1 MEQKNAMNKPAA
13 RPAAA
18 AAAPKGDAKG
28 GGSSLFAILAIILA
42 FIVSVVVYKFVL
54 GNPTHFIGD
63 NPANNPKPG
72 DYFGIVYKGG
82 VIVPVLMTM
91 FLCVI
96 IFSIERALTIGK
108 AKGTKSIEQ
117 FVRTIRQKLN
127 VNDITGA
134 IATCDQQKGSVANV
148 VKAGLL
154 KYQEM
159 ARERGLDKDQKIL
172 AIQKEIEESTAL
184 ELPMLEKNLVIISTL
199 ASIATLVGLLGTVF
213 GMINAFAALANA
225 GAPDAVGLA
234 NGISEALINTAL
246 GILTSALAIVA
257 YNFFTSKIDELT
269 YSIDEAGFSIIQ
281 TFAAQHDETTPAGT
295 SGTAYTA

>member
-18 AAAPKGDAKG
+18 AAPKGESKG
-28 GGSSLFAILAIILA
+28 GGSSSFAVIAILAA
-42 FIVSVVVYKFVL
+42 FIVSVLIYIFIL
-54 GNPTHFIGD
+54 GDGSHFQGGSHD
-63 NPANNPKPG
+63 NNPISG
-72 DYFGIVYKGG
+72 DYFGVVYKGG
-82 VIVPVLMTM
+82 PVVPVLMTM
-91 FLCVI
+91 FLCVF
-96 IFSIERALTIGK
+96 IFSIERALTISR
-108 AKGTKSIEQ
+108 AKGSKSIET

-148 VKAGLL
+148 VRAGLV

-159 ARERGLDKDQKIL
+159 SRERNMEKDQKVL

-199 ASIATLVGLLGTVF
+199 ASVATLTGLIGTVL
-213 GMINAFAALANA
+213 GMIKAFSALAQG

-246 GILTSALAIVA
+246 GIGTSALAIVA

-281 TFAAQHDETTPAGT
+281 TFAAQHGETDHSHPA
-295 SGTAYTA
+295 

>member
-1 MEQKNAMNKPAA
+1 MNKPAA
-13 RPAAA
+13 AARPAAP
-18 AAAPKGDAKG
+18 AAPKSEAKG
-28 GGSSLFAILAIILA
+28 GSALAAIVIPLALVI
-42 FIVSVVVYKFVL
+42 SYVVWKFVL
-54 GNPTHFIGD
+54 GDASHFQGGD
-63 NPANNPKPG
+63 NHNNPLPG
-72 DYFGIVYKGG
+72 DYLGIVYKGG
-82 VIVPVLMTM
+82 IIVPVLMSM
-91 FLCVI
+91 FLIVI
-96 IFSIERALTIGK
+96 TFSIERFLTIGR
-108 AKGTKSIEQ
+108 AKGTKSIES
-117 FVRTIRQKLN
+117 FVRTVRQKLN

-134 IATCDQQKGSVANV
+134 IAACDQQRGSVANV
-148 VKAGLL
+148 VKSGLL

-159 ARERGLDKDQKIL
+159 ARERGMDKDQKIL

-199 ASIATLVGLLGTVF
+199 ASVATLVGLLGTVF

-246 GILTSALAIVA
+246 GILTSAIAIIA

-281 TFAAQHDETTPAGT
+281 TFASQHGDSGVQNGT
-295 SGTAYTA
+295 V

>member
-18 AAAPKGDAKG
+18 AAPKGEAKG
-28 GGSSLFAILAIILA
+28 GGSSLFAILAIVLA
-42 FIVSVVVYKFVL
+42 FIVSVIIYKFVL
-54 GNPTHFIGD
+54 GDASHFQGG
-63 NPANNPKPG
+63 NNENNPIGG
-72 DYFGIVYKGG
+72 DYFGVVYKGG
-82 VIVPVLMTM
+82 PIVPLLMTM

-96 IFSIERALTIGK
+96 IFSIERALTISR
-108 AKGTKSIEQ
+108 AKGSKSIES

-134 IATCDQQKGSVANV
+134 IAACDQQKGSVANV
-148 VKAGLL
+148 VKAGLG

-159 ARERGLDKDQKIL
+159 ARERNLEKDQKIL

-184 ELPMLEKNLVIISTL
+184 ELPMLEKNLVILSTL

-213 GMINAFAALANA
+213 GMIKAFSALAQG

-246 GILTSALAIVA
+246 GIGTSAIAIVA

-281 TFAAQHDETTPAGT
+281 TFAAQHGETEHH
-295 SGTAYTA
+295 TA

>member
-13 RPAAA
+13 PARPAAP
-18 AAAPKGDAKG
+18 APKTGEAKG
-28 GGSSLFAILAIILA
+28 GSVFAAIVIPLALA
-42 FIVSVVVYKFVL
+42 VAIAIYKFVL
-54 GNPTHFIGD
+54 GNPGNFQGN
-63 NPANNPKPG
+63 NPANHPLPG
-72 DYFGIVYKGG
+72 NYLGIVYKGG
-82 VIVPVLMTM
+82 FIVPVLMSM
-91 FLCVI
+91 LI
-96 IFSIERALTIGK
+96 IVVTFSIERFLTISK
-108 AKGTKSIEQ
+108 AKGTKGVEG
-117 FVRTIRQKLN
+117 FVRSVRQKLN

-134 IATCDQQKGSVANV
+134 IAVCDQQKGSVANV

-159 ARERGLDKDQKIL
+159 SRERGMDKDQKIL
-172 AIQKEIEESTAL
+172 AIQKEIEETTAL

-199 ASIATLVGLLGTVF
+199 ASVATLVGLLGTVF

-246 GILTSALAIVA
+246 GILTSAIAIVA

-281 TFAAQHDETTPAGT
+281 TFAAQHGEERVHGA
-295 SGTAYTA
+295 A

>member
-1 MEQKNAMNKPAA
+1 MNKPAA

-18 AAAPKGDAKG
+18 AAPKGEAKG
-28 GGSSLFAILAIILA
+28 GGSSLFAILAIVLA
-42 FIVSVVVYKFVL
+42 FIVSVIIYKFVL
-54 GNPTHFIGD
+54 GDASHFQGG
-63 NPANNPKPG
+63 NNENNPIGG
-72 DYFGIVYKGG
+72 DYFGVVYKGG
-82 VIVPVLMTM
+82 PIVPLLMTM

-96 IFSIERALTIGK
+96 IFSIERALTISR
-108 AKGTKSIEQ
+108 AKGSKSIES

-134 IATCDQQKGSVANV
+134 IAACDQQKGSVANV
-148 VKAGLL
+148 VKAGLG

-159 ARERGLDKDQKIL
+159 ARERNLEKDQKIL

-184 ELPMLEKNLVIISTL
+184 ELPMLEKNLVILSTL

-213 GMINAFAALANA
+213 GMIKAFSALAQG

-246 GILTSALAIVA
+246 GIGTSAIAIVA

-281 TFAAQHDETTPAGT
+281 TFAAQHGETEHH
-295 SGTAYTA
+295 TA